1 MSVGCSTRQLLHA
14 RLLDC
19 MPSCKPQAE
28 GRAVCRRRPMPP
40 TLCRYAASESG
51 VVQQLLERHAF
62 EKFVESI
69 TKVAELHGDI
79 AAVSLVEMYV
89 ALMRFTDNVHPDKLQ
104 NVNRVL
110 GACQRGLAG
119 K

>member
-1 MSVGCSTRQLLHA
+1 VLL
-14 RLLDC
+14 LC
-19 MPSCKPQAE
+19 W
-28 GRAVCRRRPMPP
+28 
-40 TLCRYAASESG
+40 CRYAASDPS

-79 AAVSLVEMYV
+79 APVSLVEMYV
-89 ALMRFTDNVHPDKLQ
+89 ALMRFTDSVHPDKLA

>member
-1 MSVGCSTRQLLHA
+1 MGTAQCSQSVPHPVHSNRSMTVSHHECAALTAA
-14 RLLDC
+14 R
-19 MPSCKPQAE
+19 
-28 GRAVCRRRPMPP
+28 GVVCWCLP
-40 TLCRYAASESG
+40 RYAASEPG

-79 AAVSLVEMYV
+79 AAISLVEMYV
-89 ALMRFTDNVHPDKLQ
+89 ALMRFTDSVHPDKLS

>member
-1 MSVGCSTRQLLHA
+1 
-14 RLLDC
+14 
-19 MPSCKPQAE
+19 
-28 GRAVCRRRPMPP
+28 MPP
-40 TLCRYAASESG
+40 LVCRYAASEPG
-51 VVQQLLERHAF
+51 VVHQLLERHAF

-89 ALMRFTDNVHPDKLQ
+89 ALMRFTDNVHPDKLD

>member
-1 MSVGCSTRQLLHA
+1 M
-14 RLLDC
+14 
-19 MPSCKPQAE
+19 
-28 GRAVCRRRPMPP
+28 
-40 TLCRYAASESG
+40 
-51 VVQQLLERHAF
+51 VQQLLERHAF

-69 TKVAELHGDI
+69 TKVADLHGDI

-89 ALMRFTDNVHPDKLQ
+89 ALMRFTDNVHPDNLA

>member
-1 MSVGCSTRQLLHA
+1 MPRVPARSLSLGGLLPQGMPLVTVRHQLTA
-14 RLLDC
+14 
-19 MPSCKPQAE
+19 
-28 GRAVCRRRPMPP
+28 GGVCR
-40 TLCRYAASESG
+40 CRYAASEPG

-69 TKVAELHGDI
+69 NKVAELHGDI
-79 AAVSLVEMYV
+79 APISLVEMYV
-89 ALMRFTDNVHPDKLQ
+89 ALMRFTDSVHPDKLS